1 MFIIAMRT
9 LFSFILREMLRLLQK
24 PVMIHLAGLWLATD
38 GRATVDSRLSQLY
51 QKQHVKQLCQ
61 QILQKIRLS
70 WASCRSRTLKLG
82 QLALQCQYHNHL
94 VSAHRAVRLKQ
105 MLSPS

>member
-1 MFIIAMRT
+1 
-9 LFSFILREMLRLLQK
+9 MLRLLQK
-24 PVMIHLAGLWLATD
+24 PVMIDLTGLWLATD